1 MNDREV
7 LLFSDAGA
15 WEKWLAANHD
25 KSQGVYLAIAKKDSG
40 RASVTHME
48 ALDVAL
54 CHGWID
60 GVRNKLDEVSFL
72 QSFGPRRARSIWS
85 VINRDKVAALIAA
98 GRMRPAGQAEV
109 DRAKADGRWDAAYAG
124 SKTIQVPADLEKAL
138 AASPKGKA
146 FFATLSSQNRFAIL
160 FRIGNV
166 KKAETR
172 ARNVAKFVG
181 MLERGE
187 TIYPQGKKA
196 AKAAAGE
203 AEEQEPARRPAA
215 KARSGKQLVAAK
227 AKKPAAKKAPAKKPA
242 AKAKKLLVKKPAA
255 KPPVKK
261 PAAKAKQSPV
271 KKQAVKAKQSPVK
284 KQVVKTNQ
292 SPAKK
297 RQVVKAKP
305 GKKPAR
311 KR

>member
-7 LLFSDAGA
+7 LLFGDANA
-15 WEKWLAANHD
+15 WERWLAANHD
-25 KSQGVYLAIAKKDSG
+25 KSQGVYLAIAKKESG
-40 RASVTHME
+40 RASVTHQE

-72 QSFGPRRARSIWS
+72 QSFGPRRSRSTWS

-98 GRMRPAGQAEV
+98 GRMRPAGQAEI

-124 SKTIQVPADLEKAL
+124 SKTIQVPEDLAKAL
-138 AASPKGKA
+138 AANPKAKA
-146 FFATLSSQNRFAIL
+146 FFATLSSQNRYAIL
-160 FRIGNV
+160 FRLGNV

-172 ARNVAKFVG
+172 VRNLVKFVG

-196 AKAAAGE
+196 E
-203 AEEQEPARRPAA
+203 
-215 KARSGKQLVAAK
+215 
-227 AKKPAAKKAPAKKPA
+227 KPA
-242 AKAKKLLVKKPAA
+242 AKAA
-255 KPPVKK
+255 
-261 PAAKAKQSPV
+261 
-271 KKQAVKAKQSPVK
+271 
-284 KQVVKTNQ
+284 
-292 SPAKK
+292 
-297 RQVVKAKP
+297 
-305 GKKPAR
+305 KKPAR